1 MITTPTTT
9 KRTAADPAEIRRALD
24 LLTEPGSVIE
34 IRAPEVPGRG
44 KKHTVA
50 GYFLDRD
57 KATKAAMQLD
67 KQQAEAVYV
76 VLNELDPELLPRSPD
91 QLTEYLEPTTSDNN
105 ILRRR
110 WLYIDLDPDRPA
122 KVSSTDEQHAA
133 ARAVAEHCRDWL
145 HHDCGWP
152 DPIFA
157 NSGNGWHLLY
167 RIDLPNNKE
176 SLTLVSNVLTA
187 IGQQIGTPQIK
198 VDQSTKNAARI
209 CKLYGTY
216 ARKGHPM
223 PDRPH
228 RLARL
233 VDVPPALQTVT
244 REKLEAL
251 AATVA
256 KPEPAPTASNSANG
270 EYNNRLDLPK
280 WLSARGVAFKRKD
293 SPSSDGRTV
302 YLLAQCPFDASHG
315 KGNEV
320 SIMQDQAGK
329 LSATCMHNSCQ
340 GRGWKEFRDAIGKP
354 DPDHYDPPYT
364 NERNGNGSGKG
375 GSGSAKIF
383 RVDAVCIR
391 ADTIKPR
398 KIRWLWQPRF
408 ARGKYNEVIGQPGL
422 GKSLLLVDITARVT
436 RGLPFPDEAFDHEP
450 ADVVLLSAEDDP
462 EDTTVP
468 RLITAG
474 ADLTRVHILTAVSA
488 PDKTGIR
495 PVSLDTDIAAV
506 ERLLETLPAASLL
519 VIDPIAAYCGKADSH
534 KGAEVRALLVPLTTM
549 AQRRDIAVVGITHF
563 NKGGSGP
570 AVTRGLGSIAWTA
583 AARMSWAV
591 VRDTDDPRSRL
602 FLPIKCNLAADIS
615 GLSYGIV
622 DVDGVPQIAW
632 SDAPVTKSVDEV
644 LSQQE
649 RGSRSPRTNEA
660 IEWLRELL
668 ANGRRPAK
676 EIKDQAKA
684 IGHPERAVNAAK
696 VALGITPYAEGF
708 GKSCVWYWSLP
719 EATE

>member
-1 MITTPTTT
+1 
-9 KRTAADPAEIRRALD
+9 
-24 LLTEPGSVIE
+24 
-34 IRAPEVPGRG
+34 
-44 KKHTVA
+44 
-50 GYFLDRD
+50 
-57 KATKAAMQLD
+57 
-67 KQQAEAVYV
+67 
-76 VLNELDPELLPRSPD
+76 
-91 QLTEYLEPTTSDNN
+91 
-105 ILRRR
+105 
-110 WLYIDLDPDRPA
+110 
-122 KVSSTDEQHAA
+122 
-133 ARAVAEHCRDWL
+133 
-145 HHDCGWP
+145 
-152 DPIFA
+152 
-157 NSGNGWHLLY
+157 
-167 RIDLPNNKE
+167 
-176 SLTLVSNVLTA
+176 
-187 IGQQIGTPQIK
+187 
-198 VDQSTKNAARI
+198 
-209 CKLYGTY
+209 
-216 ARKGHPM
+216 M

-280 WLSARGVAFKRKD
+280 WLSARGVAFRTEGQPQQRRPHGLPVGAMPVRCFTRQGQRSVD
-293 SPSSDGRTV
+293 HAGPGRQTLSDVYAQLLPGPRVERVSGR
-302 YLLAQCPFDASHG
+302 HR
-315 KGNEV
+315 
-320 SIMQDQAGK
+320 QARSRP
-329 LSATCMHNSCQ
+329 LRPAVHP
-340 GRGWKEFRDAIGKP
+340 RA
-354 DPDHYDPPYT
+354 
-364 NERNGNGSGKG
+364 NGNGNGKAS
-375 GSGSAKIF
+375 SGSAKTF

-450 ADVVLLSAEDDP
+450 ADVVLLGAEDDP

-534 KGAEVRALLVPLTTM
+534 KGAEVRAFLVPLTTM

-708 GKSCVWYWSLP
+708 GKDCVWYWSLP